1 MKHRIE
7 NEIVPKSPKSEFN
20 SLFISKKYLPYYNEI
35 KGGIYWTLVLLSF
48 LLICF
53 CPFYKLVQIT
63 ASLPALVA
71 GDGGKKMQSHLWHL
85 GKSYPVKEVLY
96 QLATMYTVRNKI
108 SGLIPGSPMPG
119 KSNDEFLAT
128 TTQRGLS
135 SWQSITL
142 QYTLGI
148 QQKRNKFKQFCNT
161 K

>member
-1 MKHRIE
+1 MKNWIE
-7 NEIVPKSPKSEFN
+7 NEIVPKSPKVEFN
-20 SLFISKKYLPYYNEI
+20 SLFISKKYLPYYHEI
-35 KGGIYWTLVLLSF
+35 KGGMYWTLVLLSF
-48 LLICF
+48 LLVCF

-63 ASLPALVA
+63 TSLPVLVA

-85 GKSYPVKEVLY
+85 GKSYPMKEVLY
-96 QLATMYTVRNKI
+96 HLATMYTVRNKI

-142 QYTLGI
+142 QYSWYSTET
-148 QQKRNKFKQFCNT
+148 KQVQT
-161 K
+161 IL

>member
-1 MKHRIE
+1 MKNQIE
-7 NEIVPKSPKSEFN
+7 NEIIPKSPKGDFN
-20 SLFISKKYLPYYNEI
+20 SLFISKKYLYLTI
-35 KGGIYWTLVLLSF
+35 MRSRVGYWTLVLLSF

-63 ASLPALVA
+63 ASLPVLVA

-85 GKSYPVKEVLY
+85 GKSYPMKEVLY
-96 QLATMYTVRNKI
+96 HLATMYTVRNKI

-142 QYTLGI
+142 QYSWYSTET
-148 QQKRNKFKQFCNT
+148 KQVQT
-161 K
+161 IL